1 MDRFLRALGLK
12 GNVAIYI
19 KCFGSSG
26 IFSVNDLISEKPSM
40 QQLLGMGIDHL
51 GDIKMI
57 YEAIEL
63 ECEKNNEDDDTGYSS
78 TNYYSSGLSSSYT
91 PDSYSTQYKYK
102 DFTDST
108 SIGEDQ
114 LDQLRREYELVMG
127 KTNATIEEES
137 EDSDTP
143 ESSPSNSRPISE
155 DYSPHK
161 NDYDDY
167 DSYDAISK
175 SSYSNVSESPPS
187 RLKSKLSLNLQ
198 QSDNSEDNSLSALA
212 LSPRHAPINRRTI
225 RQNRGSI
232 PVNAMPPTSSSDN
245 LNRSSLDSLEE
256 AVLFG
261 DWGIPNDLREP
272 MLDQI
277 KIIRQSQMIPS
288 KSLGTIRDQEEG
300 EEDIEED
307 YLDNPEEEER
317 QKIEMLY
324 KEYKAAGSGEE
335 GKKKKRE
342 TLYAIARL
350 TENEDIFEMEETELD
365 SLMNEV
371 LKVDVKTPKSSTTI
385 QYPKNINNTIHV
397 SKNVYNIKLASSS
410 NELQNRLAR
419 GFSIG
424 SRAAVKPTLGLT
436 RSQFV
441 PQTARGNLQS
451 HPVQSKE
458 ELMAEELPVK
468 VVPLNGIGIEGVEL
482 VKRDPVMAAQI
493 EALKEL
499 AKVQLRSGG
508 TQFGNELKLEV
519 LDPVQVGS
527 GKAQR
532 TVYLVQLST
541 NMRQFS
547 HLTYHRLHVRRTYS
561 HFSDLFTKIVAC
573 SNCNFPLFPK
583 KDFLNRFSRTVIHER
598 LEYFNMLL
606 SEIAKD
612 PGLNSLQCVI
622 DFFDDSKVLSVK
634 KDSFAPPP
642 RPDDKSKRTTTN
654 GSNSK
659 KKNILKASRK
669 KKEKH

>member
-1 MDRFLRALGLK
+1 MDRFLRTLGLK
-12 GNVAIYI
+12 GNVATYVS
-19 KCFGSSG
+19 CFGQSG

-40 QQLLGMGIDHL
+40 QQILGMGIDHL
-51 GDIKMI
+51 GDIKKI

-63 ECEKNNEDDDTGYSS
+63 ECEKNNEDDVGYSS
-78 TNYYSSGLSSSYT
+78 TNYYSSGLSSAYT
-91 PDSYSTQYKYK
+91 PSTNYKYK
-102 DFTDST
+102 DFTGST

-114 LDQLRREYELVMG
+114 LDQLRREYEAVMG
-127 KTNATIEEES
+127 KSNITIEEEP
-137 EDSDTP
+137 EDSETP
-143 ESSPSNSRPISE
+143 ESSPSNSRPLSGN
-155 DYSPHK
+155 YSPHK
-161 NDYDDY
+161 EYENSNNY
-167 DSYDAISK
+167 DSYNAIYK
-175 SSYSNVSESPPS
+175 TPHSNVSESPPS
-187 RLKSKLSLNLQ
+187 GVSMKSKFSLNLQ
-198 QSDNSEDNSLSALA
+198 QSDNSEDNSLNALA

-232 PVNAMPPTSSSDN
+232 PVNAMPPTSPSNN
-245 LNRSSLDSLEE
+245 LRSSLDSLED
-256 AVLFG
+256 AVLNG
-261 DWGIPNDLREP
+261 DWGIPNELREP

-277 KIIRQSQMIPS
+277 KIIRQSQMIPNPS
-288 KSLGTIRDQEEG
+288 ALGPIRDQEEG
-300 EEDIEED
+300 EEDEED
-307 YLDNPEEEER
+307 SLDNPEEEER
-317 QKIEMLY
+317 QKIEILY
-324 KEYKAAGSGEE
+324 TEYKSAGSGEE

-365 SLMNEV
+365 CLMNEV

-385 QYPKNINNTIHV
+385 QFPKNINNTIHV
-397 SKNVYNIKLASSS
+397 SKNVYNIKLATSPS
-410 NELQNRLAR
+410 ELQNRLAR

-436 RSQFV
+436 RSQVV

-468 VVPLNGIGIEGVEL
+468 VVPLNGKGIEGVEL

-499 AKVQLRSGG
+499 AKVQLRNGG
-508 TQFGNELKLEV
+508 TQFGDEIKLEV

-561 HFSDLFTKIVAC
+561 HFSDLFSKIVAC

-583 KDFLNRFSRTVIHER
+583 KDYLNRFSRTVIHER

-642 RPDDKSKRTTTN
+642 RPDEKTKRSTN